1 LQINLKPKFINMKKQ
16 LQNKLTKY
24 STAAGAAVLAVG
36 STQAQIIYTDVN
48 PDFVHAG
55 GNVQVGLDL
64 NNDATADFVI
74 ASIDTTVSGTLIET
88 TLCAPLVTGNEVAGI
103 SPSGYDYALAL
114 NSGTAISSTTTWI
127 AGTCTMAYR
136 VNGATPYAEQ
146 WNGVTDKYLGLKFL
160 VGTATHYG
168 WARLDCSG
176 DTWTLKDYAYESTA
190 NAAINAG
197 AMPGTASIETLD
209 LESLVH
215 FINQPNNSI
224 LVRINAPLT
233 NGEIKVVSM
242 SGQIVSSINITSDA
256 ETIDMSGLSA
266 GIYMI
271 NVISAEGT
279 ITKKMVVR

>member
-1 LQINLKPKFINMKKQ
+1 MKKQ

-36 STQAQIIYTDVN
+36 SAQAQIIYTDVN
-48 PDFVHAG
+48 PDFVHG
-55 GNVQVGLDL
+55 GNEIQAGLDL
-64 NNDATADFVI
+64 NNDATPDFVI
-74 ASIDTTVSGTLIET
+74 ASIDTTISGTLIET
-88 TLCAPLVTGNEVAGI
+88 TLVAPLVTGNAVGGTN
-103 SPSGYDYALAL
+103 PGGYNYALAL
-114 NSGTAISSTTTWI
+114 NSGIAINSSTNWI
-127 AGTCTMAYR
+127 ADTCTMAYR
-136 VNGATPYAEQ
+136 VNGASPYNEQ
-146 WNGVTDKYLGLKFL
+146 WNGVTDKYLGLRFL
-160 VGTATHYG
+160 IGTATHYG
-168 WARLDCSG
+168 WARMDCNG
-176 DTWTLKDYAYESTA
+176 DTWTLKDYAYNSAA
-190 NAAINAG
+190 NGAINAG
-197 AMPGTASIETLD
+197 QMPVASVETMD

-242 SGQIVSSINITSDA
+242 SGQIVSSMNITSDV

>member
-1 LQINLKPKFINMKKQ
+1 MKKQ

-24 STAAGAAVLAVG
+24 SAAAGAAVLAVG
-36 STQAQIIYTDVN
+36 STQAQIVYTDVN
-48 PDFVHAG
+48 PDFIHG
-55 GNVQVGLDL
+55 GNEIQAGLDL
-64 NNDATADFVI
+64 NNDGTADFAI
-74 ASIDTTVSGTLIET
+74 ASIDTTVAAQNNALIET
-88 TLCAPLVTGNEVAGI
+88 TLVAPLVTGNEIAGI
-103 SPSGYDYALAL
+103 VPTSFNYALAL
-114 NSGTAISSTTTWI
+114 NSGTAINSTTNWI
-127 AGTCTMAYR
+127 ADTCTMAYR
-136 VNGATPYAEQ
+136 VNGASPYDEQ

-160 VGTATHYG
+160 IGGNTHYG
-168 WARLDCSG
+168 WARLDCLG
-176 DTWTLKDYAYESTA
+176 DTWTLKDYAYDATA
-190 NAAINAG
+190 NAPINAG
-197 AMPGTASIETLD
+197 AMVASVETMD

-215 FINQPNNSI
+215 FINQPNNSV

>member
-1 LQINLKPKFINMKKQ
+1 M
-16 LQNKLTKY
+16 
-24 STAAGAAVLAVG
+24 G
-36 STQAQIIYTDVN
+36 SGPSA
-48 PDFVHAG
+48 
-55 GNVQVGLDL
+55 
-64 NNDATADFVI
+64 
-74 ASIDTTVSGTLIET
+74 IET
-88 TLCAPLVTGNEVAGI
+88 
-103 SPSGYDYALAL
+103 
-114 NSGTAISSTTTWI
+114 
-127 AGTCTMAYR
+127 M
-136 VNGATPYAEQ
+136 
-146 WNGVTDKYLGLKFL
+146 
-160 VGTATHYG
+160 
-168 WARLDCSG
+168 
-176 DTWTLKDYAYESTA
+176 
-190 NAAINAG
+190 
-197 AMPGTASIETLD
+197 D

>member
-1 LQINLKPKFINMKKQ
+1 MKKD
-16 LQNKLTKY
+16 LQNKLAKY
-24 STAAGAAVLAVG
+24 SAAAGAAVLAVG
-36 STQAQIIYTDVN
+36 STNAQIVYTDVN
-48 PDFVHAG
+48 PDFVHP
-55 GNVQVGLDL
+55 GNETGVGLDL
-64 NNDATADFVI
+64 NNDATFDFAIYSAD
-74 ASIDTTVSGTLIET
+74 TVDAGTQYEYT
-88 TLCAPLVTGNEVAGI
+88 VVAPYGTVGNEIAGET
-103 SPSGYDYALAL
+103 PSAFDYALAL
-114 NSGTAISSTTTWI
+114 NSGAMIDASINWI
-127 AGTCTMAYR
+127 AATNTMTYR
-136 VNGATPYAEQ
+136 VDGAYPYGEN
-146 WNGVTDKYLGLKFL
+146 WNGVTDKYLGLKFN
-160 VGTATHYG
+160 VGGNVHYG
-168 WARLDCSG
+168 WARMDAAG
-176 DTWTLKDYAYESTA
+176 DTWTLKDYAYNSTPA
-190 NAAINAG
+190 TGISAG
-197 AMPGTASIETLD
+197 DMGSGPSAIETMD